1 MIIKIIENLSNK
13 GYSEK
18 RFHFEA
24 REIKI
29 SKYRIFDNVFYG
41 YKDDDYEHINFAI
54 KKTIAD
60 KLNITLEDAY
70 KLFNRLLRK
79 GLDEITKRLSMER
92 INKSLEDARQPSG
105 RKYFK
110 DDSRIHIFYYM
121 VISNKTNLKFP
132 VEVEVLYNGQVN
144 AIYTTALDKEEHLI
158 HKHNEEEI
166 YLKESKNSYF
176 TVNEFYGSNQGF
188 EVEFNN
194 GVKREF
200 FSEIEID

>member
-1 MIIKIIENLSNK
+1 MITKIIEHSNNK
-13 GYSEK
+13 GYSEE

-41 YKDDDYEHINFAI
+41 YKDDDYEHINTRL
-54 KKTIAD
+54 KERIAD

-121 VISNKTNLKFP
+121 VISNKTKM
-132 VEVEVLYNGQVN
+132 
-144 AIYTTALDKEEHLI
+144 K
-158 HKHNEEEI
+158 K
-166 YLKESKNSYF
+166 KM
-176 TVNEFYGSNQGF
+176 
-188 EVEFNN
+188 
-194 GVKREF
+194 RMR
-200 FSEIEID
+200 